1 LRGSEPGDLTDAQAE
16 FGSSEYASEI
26 LGELWGFPPALE
38 LEKEAALQKCLIE
51 AIQAGLADSAHDISE
66 GGLAVAVAECAFRT
80 GVGARLELAGDGLP
94 AECRLFGEDASQV
107 LISCDP
113 QQVPRIQQ
121 LAQKFGVAADLI
133 GATIA
138 DNLEIVVDGKPVVSA
153 PVAELR
159 EAWGTAL
166 ARALHTET
174 EERLVPGALQK
185 S

>member
-1 LRGSEPGDLTDAQAE
+1 
-16 FGSSEYASEI
+16 
-26 LGELWGFPPALE
+26 

-51 AIQAGLADSAHDISE
+51 AIQAGLVDSAHDVSE
-66 GGLAVAVAECAFRT
+66 GGLAVTVAECAFCN
-80 GVGARLELAGDGLP
+80 GVGARLELAANELP

-107 LISCDP
+107 VISCDP
-113 QQVPRIQQ
+113 RQVQRIQQ
-121 LAQKFGVAADLI
+121 VAEKFGVAADLI

-138 DNLEIVVDGKPVVSA
+138 DNLEIMVDGKPVVSA

-159 EAWGTAL
+159 EAWGSAL
-166 ARALHTET
+166 QRALHTET